1 MDHADLVQ
9 SPAPVADSSPA
20 REETPTAANS
30 REREILNAN
39 DLSPQ
44 QRIALISM
52 MRGRK
57 LVEVAREANV
67 TAMTLYR
74 WRRNHPRF
82 RATFASWQE
91 DMQAAAQD
99 RLWETAEGAIRAI
112 DDSIVSGNAKTAI
125 AVLKMLR
132 IVPSSD
138 GRCNSAPRQSA
149 KESANASDTK

>member
-1 MDHADLVQ
+1 MDQADLVQ
-9 SPAPVADSSPA
+9 SPATPDADSAIA
-20 REETPTAANS
+20 RGETPTAANS
-30 REREILNAN
+30 REREILNAK

-57 LVEVAREANV
+57 LVEVARDANV

-82 RATFASWQE
+82 STAFASWQE

-99 RLWETAEGAIRAI
+99 RLWETADGAINTI
-112 DDSIVSGNAKTAI
+112 DGSIVSGNAKTALE
-125 AVLKMLR
+125 VLKMLR
-132 IVPSSD
+132 IVPPSD
-138 GRCNSAPRQSA
+138 GRRKTEKINDP
-149 KESANASDTK
+149 K